1 MTKITLR
8 LDTRYKL
15 KDGTFPLKIA
25 IARGKSGNTLYLP
38 IGINLRIEDWNNE
51 RQIIIGKDIPNRT
64 VLTSYIR
71 QKFIEVETKLIKL
84 QENGDMRSY
93 TDKELITYL
102 RHDEGIKERH
112 FLKTSYDQF
121 IALKT
126 NSSTKRIY
134 GRTIALIGKFC
145 DYDNLEFENM
155 NVKWLND
162 FKVFLRKYCK
172 SKNGEGLHFR
182 NIRALF
188 NFAIRQ
194 ETITCYP
201 FRQFNIEWQATE
213 KRSMTLVQLRRFFL
227 LDVKPHQQPYKDS
240 YPAVFM

>member
-93 TDKELITYL
+93 TDKELITNL
-102 RHDEGIKERH
+102 STARRGDKR
-112 FLKTSYDQF
+112 KT
-121 IALKT
+121 L
-126 NSSTKRIY
+126 
-134 GRTIALIGKFC
+134 
-145 DYDNLEFENM
+145 
-155 NVKWLND
+155 
-162 FKVFLRKYCK
+162 
-172 SKNGEGLHFR
+172 SKNILRPIHCAEDKQQYKTYIWKNHCFD
-182 NIRALF
+182 
-188 NFAIRQ
+188 
-194 ETITCYP
+194 
-201 FRQFNIEWQATE
+201 WQI
-213 KRSMTLVQLRRFFL
+213 L
-227 LDVKPHQQPYKDS
+227 
-240 YPAVFM
+240 